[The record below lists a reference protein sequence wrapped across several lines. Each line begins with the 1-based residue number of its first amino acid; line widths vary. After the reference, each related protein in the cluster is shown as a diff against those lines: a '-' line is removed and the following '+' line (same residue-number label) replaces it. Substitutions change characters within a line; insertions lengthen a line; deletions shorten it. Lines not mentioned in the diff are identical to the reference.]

1 MTPTTTLREA
11 LEEAREALAGCMS
24 VWARHRS
31 RRNQQEV
38 EDDTTRAVIALL
50 ARIDAALSA
59 PEAQGCDRS
68 RYGYNRLYR
77 AISVAVR
84 PDWESR
90 TLHISVERFEDMMEA
105 REGGANV
112 VLHETPPPPEPQQ

>member
-1 MTPTTTLREA
+1 MTADLLAVLR
-11 LEEAREALAGCMS
+11 EAREAL
-24 VWARHRS
+24 RS
-31 RRNQQEV
+31 CAWSTELRT
-38 EDDTTRAVIALL
+38 DDALMAMATADAKIGEATMMLTVSALRAH
-50 ARIDAALSA
+50 
-59 PEAQGCDRS
+59 EAQGWDRS

-77 AISVAVR
+77 AISGAVR